1 MELHKTLTLTLNE
14 EQGNRVVKKIR
25 TLSKVLRG
33 LRTGDKFTMALFS
46 LVTAFFICN
55 IVFMGELMMKA
66 VRAVGGVKFAF
77 KKQYE
82 IVSRLMLVL
91 NSCTNVFIYCFA
103 DRTFKKHFKDHLKH
117 IWYLMTCKQIKFLET
132 LENENIKY
140 ASAAELGST
149 KTTND
154 G

>member
-55 IVFMGELMMKA
+55 IVFMGGTDDK
-66 VRAVGGVKFAF
+66 GCK
-77 KKQYE
+77 
-82 IVSRLMLVL
+82 
-91 NSCTNVFIYCFA
+91 NSSWWRKVCI
-103 DRTFKKHFKDHLKH
+103 
-117 IWYLMTCKQIKFLET
+117 
-132 LENENIKY
+132 
-140 ASAAELGST
+140 
-149 KTTND
+149 
-154 G
+154 